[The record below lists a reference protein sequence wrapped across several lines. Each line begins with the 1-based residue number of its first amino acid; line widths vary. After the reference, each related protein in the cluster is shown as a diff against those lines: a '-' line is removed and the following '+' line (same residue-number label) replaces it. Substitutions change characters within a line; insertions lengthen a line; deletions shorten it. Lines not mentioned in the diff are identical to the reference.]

1 MSSIKEAYIVMP
13 QPRRPLTAAKSP
25 RKFVLLAIGSA
36 VACFIAFILMQLAFG
51 VGGSAGVLA
60 FEILGF
66 VLFVLF
72 LASAATTLVGIIGM
86 LLRLA
91 GRERARRDSNP

>member
-1 MSSIKEAYIVMP
+1 MP
-13 QPRRPLTAAKSP
+13 GWARAPHSH
-25 RKFVLLAIGSA
+25 
-36 VACFIAFILMQLAFG
+36 FIAFILMQLAFG
-51 VGGSAGVLA
+51 AAGSAGLLA

-91 GRERARRDSNP
+91 GRERARRNSNPNLLILRHGRAA

>member
-1 MSSIKEAYIVMP
+1 MP

-36 VACFIAFILMQLAFG
+36 VTCLIAFILMQLAFG
-51 VGGSAGVLA
+51 AAGSDGPLE

-66 VLFVLF
+66 VLFRLF

-86 LLRLA
+86 LLRL
-91 GRERARRDSNP
+91 GSK

>member
-1 MSSIKEAYIVMP
+1 MP

-25 RKFVLLAIGSA
+25 RKFVLMAIASA
-36 VACFIAFILMQLAFG
+36 VTCLIAFVLMQLAFG
-51 VGGSAGVLA
+51 AAGNAGALA

-72 LASAATTLVGIIGM
+72 LASAVTTLVGIIGM
-86 LLRLA
+86 LRRLA
-91 GRERARRDSNP
+91 GRDRARSDPNP